1 MPAKPW
7 TPRRIFFSVL
17 TLVSLLFLGS
27 TAYTLW
33 RLHAETMNRIAASSD
48 LYAQV
53 FATQLAHTFNA
64 VRLTLE
70 QLDPH
75 ATDSSLHRRK
85 QRLRMRIRKRRP
97 HSRLTISAHT
107 ASAILRST
115 TGASAR
121 NAMTGSGICGAMR
134 ELPK

>member
-75 ATDSSLHRRK
+75 ATDSSLQLALLHAPY
-85 QRLRMRIRKRRP
+85 LRSL
-97 HSRLTISAHT
+97 SRLDA
-107 ASAILRST
+107 
-115 TGASAR
+115 
-121 NAMTGSGICGAMR
+121 
-134 ELPK
+134 